1 MLTQILSS
9 AVSKTV
15 ESFELGSV
23 KWRRRMAGKEVFRI
37 SIASSLSP
45 PLPSSRGFTP
55 ALIPSRSLDA
65 TTRQPV
71 AFITRLSNAPTAK
84 RENNAKALHRDYLL
98 KSITRC
104 KEGERETLRLRLSI
118 TLLRTILPLQCYSN
132 YKRHRIFHFSHAE
145 YQARDR

>member
-1 MLTQILSS
+1 
-9 AVSKTV
+9 
-15 ESFELGSV
+15 
-23 KWRRRMAGKEVFRI
+23 MAGKEVFRI

-104 KEGERETLRLRLSI
+104 KEGERET
-118 TLLRTILPLQCYSN
+118 
-132 YKRHRIFHFSHAE
+132 E
-145 YQARDR
+145 